1 MTDIHAP
8 ALVTD
13 LTDATFDE
21 AVLASDTPV
30 LVDFWATWCGP
41 CALVEPI
48 LAELA
53 AERRGDL
60 VVARVDV
67 DANPDVTRRYGV
79 MSMPT
84 LLVFRDGEPVHRIV
98 GARGKRHL
106 VAELD
111 LVL

>member
-1 MTDIHAP
+1 MTDVHDT

-21 AVLASDTPV
+21 AVLGSDIPV
-30 LVDFWATWCGP
+30 VVDFWATWCGP

-60 VVARVDV
+60 TVARVDV

-84 LLVFRDGEPVHRIV
+84 LLVFRDGDPVHRMV
-98 GARGKRHL
+98 GARSKRHL

-111 LVL
+111 MVL

>member
-1 MTDIHAP
+1 MR
-8 ALVTD
+8 
-13 LTDATFDE
+13 
-21 AVLASDTPV
+21 
-30 LVDFWATWCGP
+30 
-41 CALVEPI
+41 PI

-53 AERRGDL
+53 AERRGEL

-84 LLVFRDGEPVHRIV
+84 LLVFRDGEPVHRMM

>member
-1 MTDIHAP
+1 MTDLRTTT
-8 ALVTD
+8 LVAD
-13 LTDATFDE
+13 LSDTTFDE
-21 AVLASDTPV
+21 AVLASEIPV
-30 LVDFWATWCGP
+30 LVDFWASWCGP
-41 CALVEPI
+41 CTMIEPL

-53 AERRGDL
+53 AERRGGL
-60 VVARVDV
+60 LVARVDV

-84 LLVFRDGEPVHRIV
+84 LLVFRDGEPVHRMI

>member
-1 MTDIHAP
+1 
-8 ALVTD
+8 
-13 LTDATFDE
+13 
-21 AVLASDTPV
+21 
-30 LVDFWATWCGP
+30 
-41 CALVEPI
+41 
-48 LAELA
+48 
-53 AERRGDL
+53 

-67 DANPDVTRRYGV
+67 DANPDVARRYGV

-84 LLVFRDGEPVHRIV
+84 LLVFRDGEPVHRMV